1 MTLVLLVSER
11 DHETYA
17 TPRRV
22 RLRDR
27 ISTRVHRFALDCALA
42 QGVAPETSP
51 ALALRAQQLLKPTV
65 RRRAGKEIQRL
76 VHNARHDPAPR
87 ARHAIRAVE
96 PQLKELALRLLD
108 DQPIAVCG
116 IAHVRTLLGDGSS
129 PLYASSG
136 RPAELRN
143 AISATLDALENYA

>member
-27 ISTRVHRFALDCALA
+27 VSTRLHRFALDCALA
-42 QGVAPETSP
+42 QGVAPDRSS

-65 RRRAGKEIQRL
+65 RRRAGEEIQQI
-76 VHNARHDPAPR
+76 VHNARHDPPR
-87 ARHAIRAVE
+87 ARHAIRSAE
-96 PQLKELALRLLD
+96 SQLEELALRLLD

-116 IAHVRTLLGDGSS
+116 VAYVRTLLRDGGS
-129 PLYASSG
+129 PLYAASG
-136 RPAELRN
+136 GPVELRN
-143 AISATLDALENYA
+143 AIGAAVDALENYA